1 MTKLLLDPDMKATAR
16 IIAYVSEPESLA
28 TGMMFKNMRSAGQTR
43 EFYARWS
50 HWSWLSTAR
59 NTLAV
64 LSDLSLLNLIG
75 FNVQFSGTFSPEALV
90 TEDALAATLWKF
102 MASLLS
108 RRAGS
113 NLWYT
118 SGAGS
123 TAGLLHPD
131 PAKVAASLL
140 YLRGAFKTMEIVNQ
154 DGSLAAKQALRG
166 HCFTTPAMQWVFKAL
181 SSTGF
186 GSVPDI
192 LLDYLQEIFSCLLN
206 SKIIEDG
213 NKLQR
218 EEETRSSNSKK
229 VSPEQG
235 WFLLMQPSLL
245 HSYDRP
251 EVSNKRL
258 KHTPAGFDLSP
269 VFQHHA
275 SREASEE
282 EKLDWN
288 LVKDITGKL
297 EWPTHTPETEQ
308 QRAIV
313 FIRNYPL
320 YVLKTYKHAC
330 LVWPVTLSD
339 AGAIKFDENEEC
351 LRWVHI
357 HDIVDVQVA
366 SVIARCPRAMSET
379 CLKNKGVCL
388 LAGSTLPLLQWHAE
402 RGFHGVKEACLL
414 KLNAALGFRGVTWGT
429 DDGDAELALS
439 VHLMLN
445 LDPSL
450 TEREGRTRAMR
461 RCNGL
466 REVVHVQEEELVE
479 TVVDC
484 LLPSEQRKVINDIA
498 EETQKAS
505 KMAKLTSHLSQKY
518 KAALSALPK
527 DRLKSGQERRKA
539 KEKEENDLSKKAAAG
554 AKERARVYAD
564 RNVDADKALKASL
577 PRQARAWADD
587 TNGRWRMTWVPTG
600 TQKCISWTAC
610 GHNVAAVACL
620 KYRWTWSEQF
630 GYGSMPK
637 DVANIVKKL
646 ES

>member
-1 MTKLLLDPDMKATAR
+1 MEIHGQFA
-16 IIAYVSEPESLA
+16 ES
-28 TGMMFKNMRSAGQTR
+28 
-43 EFYARWS
+43 
-50 HWSWLSTAR
+50 
-59 NTLAV
+59 
-64 LSDLSLLNLIG
+64 
-75 FNVQFSGTFSPEALV
+75 
-90 TEDALAATLWKF
+90 
-102 MASLLS
+102 
-108 RRAGS
+108 
-113 NLWYT
+113 LWYT

-308 QRAIV
+308 QR
-313 FIRNYPL
+313 
-320 YVLKTYKHAC
+320 
-330 LVWPVTLSD
+330 
-339 AGAIKFDENEEC
+339 
-351 LRWVHI
+351 
-357 HDIVDVQVA
+357 
-366 SVIARCPRAMSET
+366 
-379 CLKNKGVCL
+379 
-388 LAGSTLPLLQWHAE
+388 
-402 RGFHGVKEACLL
+402 
-414 KLNAALGFRGVTWGT
+414 
-429 DDGDAELALS
+429 
-439 VHLMLN
+439 
-445 LDPSL
+445 
-450 TEREGRTRAMR
+450 
-461 RCNGL
+461 
-466 REVVHVQEEELVE
+466 
-479 TVVDC
+479 
-484 LLPSEQRKVINDIA
+484 
-498 EETQKAS
+498 
-505 KMAKLTSHLSQKY
+505 
-518 KAALSALPK
+518 
-527 DRLKSGQERRKA
+527 
-539 KEKEENDLSKKAAAG
+539 
-554 AKERARVYAD
+554 
-564 RNVDADKALKASL
+564 
-577 PRQARAWADD
+577 
-587 TNGRWRMTWVPTG
+587 
-600 TQKCISWTAC
+600 
-610 GHNVAAVACL
+610 
-620 KYRWTWSEQF
+620 
-630 GYGSMPK
+630 
-637 DVANIVKKL
+637 
-646 ES
+646 